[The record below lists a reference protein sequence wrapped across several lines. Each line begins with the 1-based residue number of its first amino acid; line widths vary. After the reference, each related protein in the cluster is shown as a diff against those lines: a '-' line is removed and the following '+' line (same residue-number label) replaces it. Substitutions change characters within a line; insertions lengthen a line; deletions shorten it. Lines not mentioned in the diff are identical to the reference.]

1 MKVPVGNS
9 FFIGWRQLDPERLN
23 LGFDRNIDQS
33 DEIFY
38 SVNGGVSWL
47 VSPFSGSAMVRP
59 IFSTQMDTSLGLIEP
74 ETESIQILI
83 FPNPVRDEVFIKNA
97 GESLN
102 EKLLLDAAG
111 RVLMSTMEDSFDLQ
125 TLDSG
130 IYFIS
135 VPQRSEKRYKV
146 IKL

>member
-1 MKVPVGNS
+1 
-9 FFIGWRQLDPERLN
+9 
-23 LGFDRNIDQS
+23 
-33 DEIFY
+33 
-38 SVNGGVSWL
+38 
-47 VSPFSGSAMVRP
+47 MVRP
-59 IFSTQMDTSLGLIEP
+59 IFSTQMDTSLGLFEP

-102 EKLLLDAAG
+102 EKLLHDAAG